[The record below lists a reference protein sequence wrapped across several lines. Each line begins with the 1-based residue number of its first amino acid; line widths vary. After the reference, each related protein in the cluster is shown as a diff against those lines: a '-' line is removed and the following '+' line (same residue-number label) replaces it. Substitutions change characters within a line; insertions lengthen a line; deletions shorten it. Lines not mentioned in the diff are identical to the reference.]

1 MNETVREWINKAE
14 GDFRTAGREITAEE
28 QPNYDAVCFHAQQC
42 IEKLIKAILIDYGTV
57 PLKVHDLA
65 VLSRLLTS
73 VCDDWDWNMEEL
85 RFLSRASVEY
95 RYPGESADSEE
106 AKKAFDICR
115 SLRDKLLLIVEREL

>member
-1 MNETVREWINKAE
+1 MNETVKEWIVKAE
-14 GDFRTAGREITAEE
+14 GDFRTAGRELTAEE

-42 IEKLIKAILIDYGTV
+42 IEKLMKAILIGYRTV

-65 VLSRLLTS
+65 VLSRLLSS
-73 VCDDWDWNMEEL
+73 VCKDWDWNIEEL

-115 SLRDKLLLIVEREL
+115 RLREKLLSIVESDL